1 MASPI
6 TFGGISSGIDTKAIV
21 DALINAESIPL
32 NRVRAVTT
40 LRTAQRDGYTRIRS
54 AANDLLAAL
63 RPMAAVGGGPMSAR
77 SATPVNDTT
86 LTASATSSA
95 VAASYSVAVT
105 RLATPTVARSTAA
118 VGTAITADD
127 IGQFMGDL
135 PMAGTPTAGV
145 VRIDVNGTLVSA
157 TIGSPTTTTIDDA
170 LMAIADAISGA
181 MVAGGD
187 PSAAVGVTITNNQA
201 VFSVSGA
208 TGSHTIRFGATADTS
223 NFIEL
228 IGLRGTSANGVTD
241 GSTITGT
248 RAIGAVPTG
257 GTIDAAGLTG
267 LTSTAAGVLTI
278 NGVAIAY
285 DTTDDSLADV
295 IGRINASGAGVIASL
310 DRINDKVLLT
320 ASSAGPLPMAIE
332 DTAGTLG
339 AALNLAP
346 GTTTAQTLGLSAQV
360 TIDGVL
366 REALSNTPSD
376 LIDGVTLNL
385 KAAGAATT
393 LTVAPDNAGI
403 ATALGSVVAK
413 YNAIVDNAIVDAVD
427 AVSSAKDA
435 VLRADPNIRR
445 LIGSVREVLM
455 ARGATSGQVGG
466 LGDMGVSS
474 GAVGTA
480 PGATRRLTLDATKMA
495 AAIAADP
502 EGVRTIVGGASGR
515 IAAAVDSLEL
525 IAGSSGTLYAAIT
538 RSNDEL
544 SALRARQSTLT
555 DRLAAR
561 RLSLE
566 RTYAKLES
574 ILGQLSSQS
583 AQLNASNNNS

>member
-385 KAAGAATT
+385 MAAGAATT

-413 YNAIVDNAIVDAVD
+413 YNAIVDAVD

-435 VLRADPNIRR
+435 VLRSDPNIRR

>member
-413 YNAIVDNAIVDAVD
+413 YNAIVDAVD